1 MSQKRSCS
9 RAAMSSYSSSFF
21 LGNSEERATPEF
33 GKPMRDMFLLEEGTG
48 DDLNHIDTLYEGMSL
63 LA

>member
-1 MSQKRSCS
+1 
-9 RAAMSSYSSSFF
+9 MSSYSSSFF